1 MQLVR
6 RSLATMLLAFGAQPE
21 GLLSMGFLTP
31 LEGRSLQ
38 SRRRRISTGLNLS
51 ASDRPQVLDPAL
63 VGFLAKLMQIDSIQL
78 RTVVARFL
86 YTLLVL
92 PTAVSE
98 VAVSRIIE
106 ANAAP
111 LCSCTL
117 RVFDDGLSCVTRVC
131 RGTDHAAP

>member
-1 MQLVR
+1 MR

-63 VGFLAKLMQIDSIQL
+63 VGFLAKLMQIDSLEL
-78 RTVVARFL
+78 RTVIARFL

-98 VAVSRIIE
+98 VAISRMIE
-106 ANAAP
+106 ASAAP
-111 LCSCTL
+111 LCSCAL
-117 RVFDDGLSCVTRVC
+117 RVFDDGLSCVMLLC
-131 RGTDHAAP
+131 HGTELAAP